1 VAKKSTYNAK
11 DIEVLEGLEPV
22 RKRPGMYI
30 GSTNQDGLHHLVNE
44 VLDNSI
50 DEVLAGHATDISF
63 QYKKDGSIKIKDN
76 GRGIPI
82 DFHPKYKNKRALEV
96 VLTTLHAGGK
106 FNSNAYKTSGGLHG
120 VGISV
125 VNALSSL
132 LQVQVFKDG
141 KVYRQDY
148 SKGKVKTKIKIE
160 KCSKKLKGTE
170 ISFIPDESIFEE
182 TQFVPKKLYN
192 FINMKSVLV
201 GGTTIN
207 FEIDKELIKDKTPNK
222 KSFFYKKGIEDYFQL
237 EYANNSKLFEKN
249 FLLKS
254 KIKDNENFETLI
266 SFNTN
271 ENSSL
276 MSYCNTIETPDG
288 GSHENG
294 IRNGILK
301 AIKLYG
307 QKNQFSKIS
316 NINHSDIFDYSNV
329 IISIF
334 INDPSFEG
342 QTKKR
347 IIMPNLQK
355 EIETKTQQEFLLWLN
370 ANKKNS
376 KILLD
381 NLIERALQR
390 TDLSKIKELDR
401 KSIKERNRLPGKL
414 VDCSSKS
421 IKDSEIFIVEGDSA
435 GGSAKQARNREF
447 QAILPLRG
455 KILNVYNVGLS
466 KIADNNE
473 IQNLIQSLGCGI
485 GKNFEISKL
494 RYEKIILMT
503 DADVDGSHIATLL
516 ITFFYKYMKSLI
528 DENKLYL
535 AMPPLFKIYNK
546 NKSFYAYDEKEKDKL
561 IEKEFKSDNYNIT
574 RFKGLGEMPAD
585 QLKET
590 TMDQNKRNLILINSE
605 KAKKDM
611 KNTESLFETLMGKQ
625 AELRFKFIQNNA
637 NFMFAN
643 KNLYLPSINEIEDLI
658 YKNNKKKFT
667 LTVDLK

>member
-1 VAKKSTYNAK
+1 MAKKSTYNAK

-141 KVYRQDY
+141 KVYQQDY

-170 ISFIPDESIFEE
+170 ISFIPDESIFDE

-637 NFMFAN
+637 NFI
-643 KNLYLPSINEIEDLI
+643 KNLD
-658 YKNNKKKFT
+658 
-667 LTVDLK
+667 V

>member
-1 VAKKSTYNAK
+1 MAKKSTYNAK

-561 IEKEFKSDNYNIT
+561 IEKEFRSDNYNIT

-637 NFMFAN
+637 NFI
-643 KNLYLPSINEIEDLI
+643 KNLD
-658 YKNNKKKFT
+658 
-667 LTVDLK
+667 V

>member
-1 VAKKSTYNAK
+1 MAKKSTYNAK

-307 QKNQFSKIS
+307 QKNQFSKIT

-546 NKSFYAYDEKEKDKL
+546 NKSFYAYNEKEKDKL

-637 NFMFAN
+637 NFI
-643 KNLYLPSINEIEDLI
+643 KNLD
-658 YKNNKKKFT
+658 
-667 LTVDLK
+667 V

>member
-1 VAKKSTYNAK
+1 MAKKSTYNAK

-50 DEVLAGHATDISF
+50 DEVLAGYATDISF

-182 TQFVPKKLYN
+182 IQFVPKKLYN

-637 NFMFAN
+637 NFI
-643 KNLYLPSINEIEDLI
+643 KNLD
-658 YKNNKKKFT
+658 
-667 LTVDLK
+667 V

>member
-1 VAKKSTYNAK
+1 MARKSTYNAK

-141 KVYRQDY
+141 KVYQQDY

-466 KIADNNE
+466 KVADNNE

-637 NFMFAN
+637 NFI
-643 KNLYLPSINEIEDLI
+643 KNLD
-658 YKNNKKKFT
+658 
-667 LTVDLK
+667 V

>member
-1 VAKKSTYNAK
+1 MAKKSTYNAK

-63 QYKKDGSIKIKDN
+63 HYKKDGSIKIKDN

-170 ISFIPDESIFEE
+170 ISFVPDETIFEE

-207 FEIDKELIKDKTPNK
+207 FKIDKELIKDNTPDN
-222 KSFFYKKGIEDYFQL
+222 KSFFYKKGIEDYFQS

-271 ENSSL
+271 ESSSL

-301 AIKLYG
+301 AVKLYG

-535 AMPPLFKIYNK
+535 AMPPLFKIYSK
-546 NKSFYAYDEKEKDKL
+546 SKSFYAYDEKEKDKI

-590 TMDQNKRNLILINSE
+590 TMDQKKRNLILINSE
-605 KAKKDM
+605 KAKKDL
-611 KNTESLFETLMGKQ
+611 KITENLFETLMGKQ

-637 NFMFAN
+637 NFI
-643 KNLYLPSINEIEDLI
+643 KNLD
-658 YKNNKKKFT
+658 
-667 LTVDLK
+667 V

>member
-1 VAKKSTYNAK
+1 MAKKSTYNAK

-63 QYKKDGSIKIKDN
+63 QYKKNGTIKIKDN

-637 NFMFAN
+637 NFI
-643 KNLYLPSINEIEDLI
+643 KNLD
-658 YKNNKKKFT
+658 
-667 LTVDLK
+667 V

>member
-1 VAKKSTYNAK
+1 MAKKSTYNAK

-222 KSFFYKKGIEDYFQL
+222 KSFFYKNGIEDYFQL

-249 FLLKS
+249 FFLKS

-271 ENSSL
+271 EISSL

-355 EIETKTQQEFLLWLN
+355 EIETKKQQEFLLWLN

-376 KILLD
+376 KILLE

-637 NFMFAN
+637 NFI
-643 KNLYLPSINEIEDLI
+643 KNLD
-658 YKNNKKKFT
+658 
-667 LTVDLK
+667 V

>member
-1 VAKKSTYNAK
+1 MAKKSNYNAK

-30 GSTNQDGLHHLVNE
+30 GSTNQEGLHHLVNE

-132 LQVQVFKDG
+132 LRVQVFKDG
-141 KVYRQDY
+141 KVYQQDY

-182 TQFVPKKLYN
+182 TQFIPKKLYN

-207 FEIDKELIKDKTPNK
+207 FEIDKELIKDNTPNNR
-222 KSFFYKKGIEDYFQL
+222 SFFYKKGIEDYFQL

-249 FLLKS
+249 FLSKS

-266 SFNTN
+266 SFNAN
-271 ENSSL
+271 ETSSL

-294 IRNGILK
+294 VRNGILK

-316 NINHSDIFDYSNV
+316 NVNHGDIFDYSNV

-355 EIETKTQQEFLLWLN
+355 EIETKSQQEFLLWLN

-561 IEKEFKSDNYNIT
+561 IEKEFNSDNYNIT

-590 TMDQNKRNLILINSE
+590 TMDINKRNLILINSE
-605 KAKKDM
+605 KAKKDL
-611 KNTESLFETLMGKQ
+611 KNTENLFETLMGKQ
-625 AELRFKFIQNNA
+625 AELRFKFIQKNA
-637 NFMFAN
+637 NFI
-643 KNLYLPSINEIEDLI
+643 KNLD
-658 YKNNKKKFT
+658 
-667 LTVDLK
+667 V

>member
-1 VAKKSTYNAK
+1 MAKKSTYNAK

-390 TDLSKIKELDR
+390 TDLSIIKELDR

-637 NFMFAN
+637 NFI
-643 KNLYLPSINEIEDLI
+643 KNLD
-658 YKNNKKKFT
+658 
-667 LTVDLK
+667 V

>member
-1 VAKKSTYNAK
+1 MAKKSTYNAK

-485 GKNFEISKL
+485 GKNFQISKL

-637 NFMFAN
+637 NFI
-643 KNLYLPSINEIEDLI
+643 KNLD
-658 YKNNKKKFT
+658 
-667 LTVDLK
+667 V

>member
-1 VAKKSTYNAK
+1 MAKKSTYNAK

-22 RKRPGMYI
+22 RTRPGMYI

-63 QYKKDGSIKIKDN
+63 QYKKNGSIKIKDN

-222 KSFFYKKGIEDYFQL
+222 KSFFYKKGIEDFFQL

-254 KIKDNENFETLI
+254 NIKDNENFETLI

-546 NKSFYAYDEKEKDKL
+546 NKSFYAYDEKEKDQL
-561 IEKEFKSDNYNIT
+561 IKKEFKSDNYNIT

-637 NFMFAN
+637 NFI
-643 KNLYLPSINEIEDLI
+643 KNLD
-658 YKNNKKKFT
+658 
-667 LTVDLK
+667 V

>member
-1 VAKKSTYNAK
+1 MARKSTYDAR

-63 QYKKDGSIKIKDN
+63 QYKKDGTIKIKDN

-561 IEKEFKSDNYNIT
+561 IEKEFKSDNYSIT

-637 NFMFAN
+637 NFI
-643 KNLYLPSINEIEDLI
+643 KNLD
-658 YKNNKKKFT
+658 
-667 LTVDLK
+667 V

>member
-1 VAKKSTYNAK
+1 MAKKSTYNAK

-182 TQFVPKKLYN
+182 IQFVPKKLYN
-192 FINMKSVLV
+192 YINMKSVLV

-637 NFMFAN
+637 NFI
-643 KNLYLPSINEIEDLI
+643 KNLD
-658 YKNNKKKFT
+658 
-667 LTVDLK
+667 V

>member
-1 VAKKSTYNAK
+1 MAKKSTYNAR

-132 LQVQVFKDG
+132 LKVQVFKDG
-141 KVYRQDY
+141 KVYQQDY

-170 ISFIPDESIFEE
+170 ISFTPDESIFEE

-237 EYANNSKLFEKN
+237 EFANNSKLFEKN

-276 MSYCNTIETPDG
+276 MSYCNTIATPDG

-316 NINHSDIFDYSNV
+316 NINHSDIFDYSNL

-605 KAKKDM
+605 KAKKDL
-611 KNTESLFETLMGKQ
+611 KNTENLFETLMGKQ

-637 NFMFAN
+637 NFI
-643 KNLYLPSINEIEDLI
+643 KNLD
-658 YKNNKKKFT
+658 
-667 LTVDLK
+667 V

>member
-1 VAKKSTYNAK
+1 MAKKSTYNAK

-237 EYANNSKLFEKN
+237 EYADNSKLFEKN

-637 NFMFAN
+637 NFI
-643 KNLYLPSINEIEDLI
+643 KNLD
-658 YKNNKKKFT
+658 F
-667 LTVDLK
+667 

>member
-1 VAKKSTYNAK
+1 MAKKSTYNAK

-63 QYKKDGSIKIKDN
+63 EYKKDGTIKIKDN

-125 VNALSSL
+125 VNALSTL

-160 KCSKKLKGTE
+160 KCSKKFKGTE
-170 ISFIPDESIFEE
+170 ISFVPDESIFEE
-182 TQFVPKKLYN
+182 TQFIPKKLYN

-207 FEIDKELIKDKTPNK
+207 FKIDKELIKDNTPNN

-237 EYANNSKLFEKN
+237 EYSKNSKLFDKN

-254 KIKDNENFETLI
+254 IIKDNENFETLI

-271 ENSSL
+271 ETSSL
-276 MSYCNTIETPDG
+276 KSYCNTIETPDG

-316 NINHSDIFDYSNV
+316 NINHSDIFDYCNV

-485 GKNFEISKL
+485 GKSFEISKL

-590 TMDQNKRNLILINSE
+590 TMDQSKRKLILINSE

-637 NFMFAN
+637 NFI
-643 KNLYLPSINEIEDLI
+643 KNLD
-658 YKNNKKKFT
+658 
-667 LTVDLK
+667 V

>member
-1 VAKKSTYNAK
+1 MTKKSTYNAK

-44 VLDNSI
+44 ILDNSI

-63 QYKKDGSIKIKDN
+63 QYKKDGTIKIKDN

-132 LQVQVFKDG
+132 LKVQVFKDG
-141 KVYRQDY
+141 KVYQQDY

-182 TQFVPKKLYN
+182 TKFFPKKLYN

-207 FEIDKELIKDKTPNK
+207 FEIDKELIKDNTPNN

-237 EYANNSKLFEKN
+237 EYAKNTKLFEKN

-266 SFNTN
+266 SFNAN
-271 ENSSL
+271 ETSSL

-355 EIETKTQQEFLLWLN
+355 GIETKTQQEFLLWLN

-435 GGSAKQARNREF
+435 GGSAKQARNREL

-546 NKSFYAYDEKEKDKL
+546 NKSFYAYNEKEKDKL

-605 KAKKDM
+605 KAKKDL
-611 KNTESLFETLMGKQ
+611 KNTENLFETLMGKQ

-637 NFMFAN
+637 NFI
-643 KNLYLPSINEIEDLI
+643 KNID
-658 YKNNKKKFT
+658 
-667 LTVDLK
+667 V

>member
-1 VAKKSTYNAK
+1 MAKKSTYNAK

-271 ENSSL
+271 EDSSL

-637 NFMFAN
+637 NFI
-643 KNLYLPSINEIEDLI
+643 KNLD
-658 YKNNKKKFT
+658 
-667 LTVDLK
+667 V

>member
-1 VAKKSTYNAK
+1 MAKKSTYNAK

-63 QYKKDGSIKIKDN
+63 QYKKDGTIKIKDN

-141 KVYRQDY
+141 KVYQQDY

-637 NFMFAN
+637 NFI
-643 KNLYLPSINEIEDLI
+643 KNLD
-658 YKNNKKKFT
+658 
-667 LTVDLK
+667 V

>member
-1 VAKKSTYNAK
+1 MAKKSTYNAK

-201 GGTTIN
+201 GSTTIN
-207 FEIDKELIKDKTPNK
+207 FEIDKELIQDNTPNN

-637 NFMFAN
+637 NFI
-643 KNLYLPSINEIEDLI
+643 KNLD
-658 YKNNKKKFT
+658 
-667 LTVDLK
+667 V

>member
-1 VAKKSTYNAK
+1 MAKKSTYNAK

-192 FINMKSVLV
+192 FINMKAVLV

-207 FEIDKELIKDKTPNK
+207 FKIDKELIKDNTPNN

-590 TMDQNKRNLILINSE
+590 TMDQNKRKLILINSE

-637 NFMFAN
+637 NFI
-643 KNLYLPSINEIEDLI
+643 KNLD
-658 YKNNKKKFT
+658 
-667 LTVDLK
+667 V

>member
-1 VAKKSTYNAK
+1 MAKKSTYNAK

-435 GGSAKQARNREF
+435 VGSAKQARNREF

-637 NFMFAN
+637 NFI
-643 KNLYLPSINEIEDLI
+643 KNLD
-658 YKNNKKKFT
+658 
-667 LTVDLK
+667 V

>member
-1 VAKKSTYNAK
+1 MGKKSTYNAK

-63 QYKKDGSIKIKDN
+63 EYKKDGTIKIKDN

-141 KVYRQDY
+141 KLYRQDY

-170 ISFIPDESIFEE
+170 ISFLPDESIFEE

-192 FINMKSVLV
+192 FINMKAVLV

-207 FEIDKELIKDKTPNK
+207 FKIDKELIKDNTPNN

-237 EYANNSKLFEKN
+237 EYSNNSKLFEKN

-254 KIKDNENFETLI
+254 VIKDNENFETLI

-271 ENSSL
+271 ETSSL
-276 MSYCNTIETPDG
+276 KSYCNTIETPDG

-307 QKNQFSKIS
+307 QKNQFSKIN
-316 NINHSDIFDYSNV
+316 NINHNDIFDYCNV

-590 TMDQNKRNLILINSE
+590 TMDQKKRNLILINSE
-605 KAKKDM
+605 KAKKDL
-611 KNTESLFETLMGKQ
+611 KITENLFETLMGKQ

-637 NFMFAN
+637 NFI
-643 KNLYLPSINEIEDLI
+643 KNLD
-658 YKNNKKKFT
+658 
-667 LTVDLK
+667 V

>member
-1 VAKKSTYNAK
+1 MAKKSTYNAK

-266 SFNTN
+266 SFNTS

-316 NINHSDIFDYSNV
+316 NINHSDVFDYSNV

-370 ANKKNS
+370 ANKKSS

-485 GKNFEISKL
+485 GKNFEIAKL

-637 NFMFAN
+637 NFI
-643 KNLYLPSINEIEDLI
+643 KNLD
-658 YKNNKKKFT
+658 
-667 LTVDLK
+667 V

>member
-1 VAKKSTYNAK
+1 MAKKSTYNAK

-266 SFNTN
+266 SFNIN

-561 IEKEFKSDNYNIT
+561 IKKEFKSDNYNIT

-637 NFMFAN
+637 NFI
-643 KNLYLPSINEIEDLI
+643 KNLD
-658 YKNNKKKFT
+658 
-667 LTVDLK
+667 V

>member
-1 VAKKSTYNAK
+1 MAKKSTYNAK

-132 LQVQVFKDG
+132 LKVQVFKDG

-637 NFMFAN
+637 NFI
-643 KNLYLPSINEIEDLI
+643 KNLD
-658 YKNNKKKFT
+658 
-667 LTVDLK
+667 V

>member
-1 VAKKSTYNAK
+1 MAKKSTYNAK

-160 KCSKKLKGTE
+160 KCSKKLNGTE

-637 NFMFAN
+637 NFI
-643 KNLYLPSINEIEDLI
+643 KNLD
-658 YKNNKKKFT
+658 
-667 LTVDLK
+667 V

>member
-1 VAKKSTYNAK
+1 MAKKSTYNAK

-222 KSFFYKKGIEDYFQL
+222 KNFFYKKGIEDYFQL

-546 NKSFYAYDEKEKDKL
+546 NKYFYAYDEKEKDKL

-637 NFMFAN
+637 NFI
-643 KNLYLPSINEIEDLI
+643 KNLD
-658 YKNNKKKFT
+658 
-667 LTVDLK
+667 V

>member
-1 VAKKSTYNAK
+1 MAKKSTYNAK

-63 QYKKDGSIKIKDN
+63 QYKKDGSIIIKDN

-132 LQVQVFKDG
+132 LKVQVFKDG

-201 GGTTIN
+201 EGTTIN

-574 RFKGLGEMPAD
+574 RFKGLGEMPAE

-590 TMDQNKRNLILINSE
+590 TMDQSKRKLILINSE

-637 NFMFAN
+637 NFI
-643 KNLYLPSINEIEDLI
+643 KNLD
-658 YKNNKKKFT
+658 
-667 LTVDLK
+667 V

>member
-1 VAKKSTYNAK
+1 MAKKSTYNAR

-132 LQVQVFKDG
+132 LKVQVFKDG
-141 KVYRQDY
+141 KVYQQDY

-237 EYANNSKLFEKN
+237 EFTNNSKLFEKN

-316 NINHSDIFDYSNV
+316 NINHSDIFDYSNL

-561 IEKEFKSDNYNIT
+561 IEKEFKSENYNIT

-605 KAKKDM
+605 KAKKDL
-611 KNTESLFETLMGKQ
+611 KNTENLFATLMGKQ

-637 NFMFAN
+637 NFI
-643 KNLYLPSINEIEDLI
+643 KNLD
-658 YKNNKKKFT
+658 
-667 LTVDLK
+667 V